1 MEYKIFGC
9 KVNKYYLNK
18 RLNYFSSNKKTDNN
32 NFIIATCVVTD
43 KAKSK
48 FIKETK
54 QQINNQKHIYLTW
67 CAVFDKWQKMDENK
81 FYKVYPQLAEFR
93 NKITLLW
100 EEPDRDDTRETKT
113 HQFKET
119 ANIYTKKFIVI
130 QNGCDSHCSFC
141 LTIKKRWKSVN
152 IPTDEIITEINE
164 FVEIWWKE
172 IVITWINLAARW
184 ATDTKNPQENKFAEL
199 LKNII
204 DNTKIERIRI
214 SSLWPEFLNDKFFE
228 IIKNPRFLP
237 HFHVSIQSFSD
248 KILKSMNRNY
258 DSKLLDDIITK
269 LKNLDRPDK
278 NQISIWADIIVWFPG
293 ETEQDFQNT
302 LDWIRKHQI
311 NKLHAFPFSSH
322 DQWESIP
329 AHWFADQIP
338 ANIKKERAAKIKIL
352 WDKIREEFI
361 QKNTWTEQKVLI
373 EEKKNWKR
381 RWRTWNYI
389 QIELEWDYTKWEII
403 NTIL

>member
-18 RLNYFSSNKKTDNN
+18 RLNYFSSNKNNN

-54 QQINNQKHIYLTW
+54 QQIKNQKHIYLTG
-67 CAVFDKWQKMDENK
+67 CAVFDKWQKMDEDK
-81 FYKVYPQLAEFR
+81 FYKIYPQLTEFK

-100 EEPDRDDTRETKT
+100 EEPNREDTREIKT
-113 HQFKET
+113 HKFKDT

-130 QNGCDSHCSFC
+130 QNGCDSYCSFC
-141 LTIKKRWKSVN
+141 LTIQKRWKSKN
-152 IPTDEIITEINE
+152 IEASEIITEIND

-184 ATDTKNPQENKFAEL
+184 ATNTKNPQENKFAEL

-204 DNTKIERIRI
+204 DNTSIERIRI
-214 SSLWPEFLNDKFFE
+214 SSLWPEFLNNKFFE

-258 DSKLLDDIITK
+258 NSQLLDNIITK

-278 NQISIWADIIVWFPG
+278 DQISIWADIIVWFPR

-302 LDWIRKHQI
+302 LDWITKHKI
-311 NKLHAFPFSSH
+311 NKLHAFPFSAH
-322 DQWESIP
+322 NQWESIP
-329 AHWFADQIP
+329 AHEFLDQVSS
-338 ANIKKERAAKIKIL
+338 NIKKERTAKIKIL

-361 QKNTWTEQKVLI
+361 KKNTWTEQQVLI

-389 QIELEWDYTKWEII
+389 QVELEWEYTKWEII
-403 NTIL
+403 KTIL